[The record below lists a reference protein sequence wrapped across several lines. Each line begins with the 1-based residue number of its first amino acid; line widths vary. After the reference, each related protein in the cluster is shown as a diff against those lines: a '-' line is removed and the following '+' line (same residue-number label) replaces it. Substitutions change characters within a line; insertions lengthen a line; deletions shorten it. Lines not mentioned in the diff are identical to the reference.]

1 MNENLEHG
9 PTENRILDVNC
20 ETHVEGID
28 PRAGE
33 LARATKIALTR
44 VYAPWNPRVCVF
56 FFFFSTRMQDT
67 PDLDA
72 SFRERGSGFTLS

>member
-56 FFFFSTRMQDT
+56 FFFFLLECKTLRIWMRPFASEAQD
-67 PDLDA
+67 L
-72 SFRERGSGFTLS
+72 R